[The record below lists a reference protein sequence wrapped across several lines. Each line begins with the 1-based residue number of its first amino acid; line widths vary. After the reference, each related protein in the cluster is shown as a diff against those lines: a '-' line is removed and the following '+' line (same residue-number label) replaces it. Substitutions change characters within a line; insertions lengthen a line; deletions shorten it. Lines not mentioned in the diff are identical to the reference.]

1 MSITIKQGLSG
12 RYLSRNIPDLEV
24 GCTGDR
30 LGVKIAVDA
39 TEVFSETLFPVDG
52 LVELADL
59 GDLLTPYARKS
70 LVAFVEVTL
79 TEGDASASLTTQKQ
93 TFEVVYC
100 EADVP
105 TGCEDFTKNHF
116 LSLLLGVKIT
126 GMGRLE
132 YLHYAGTEEA
142 SVTARY
148 DDGTEK
154 TFELDPVGGNGRYT
168 TIEVSPAHFAKEGAE
183 LMEYTVK
190 AGGRFQEYE
199 VDSRRTDCAPVLLF
213 VNSFGV
219 DELIYC
225 TGTATKAPSFKR
237 ESAYIRGI
245 NRNYAITE
253 TRTFKADTGILTEDM
268 ADWFGEVLRSGCVR
282 IVTFSNGKPNVGKE
296 VVITESKSEQSN
308 DPDELTRF
316 TFSYQYAQRNHNVV
330 EMEREGRVFDNTF
343 DNTFN

>member
-70 LVAFVEVTL
+70 LVASVEVTL

-116 LSLLLGVKIT
+116 LSLLLGVKVT

-183 LMEYTVK
+183 LMGTPSRR
-190 AGGRFQEYE
+190 AD
-199 VDSRRTDCAPVLLF
+199 DSRSMRWTHDAQ
-213 VNSFGV
+213 
-219 DELIYC
+219 
-225 TGTATKAPSFKR
+225 TAHLSCSLSTPLAWMSLYT
-237 ESAYIRGI
+237 ARGP
-245 NRNYAITE
+245 
-253 TRTFKADTGILTEDM
+253 
-268 ADWFGEVLRSGCVR
+268 LRR
-282 IVTFSNGKPNVGKE
+282 LPALRGKVP
-296 VVITESKSEQSN
+296 I
-308 DPDELTRF
+308 
-316 TFSYQYAQRNHNVV
+316 
-330 EMEREGRVFDNTF
+330 
-343 DNTFN
+343 

>member
-70 LVAFVEVTL
+70 LVASVEVTL

-116 LSLLLGVKIT
+116 L
-126 GMGRLE
+126 
-132 YLHYAGTEEA
+132 
-142 SVTARY
+142 
-148 DDGTEK
+148 
-154 TFELDPVGGNGRYT
+154 
-168 TIEVSPAHFAKEGAE
+168 
-183 LMEYTVK
+183 
-190 AGGRFQEYE
+190 
-199 VDSRRTDCAPVLLF
+199 
-213 VNSFGV
+213 
-219 DELIYC
+219 
-225 TGTATKAPSFKR
+225 
-237 ESAYIRGI
+237 
-245 NRNYAITE
+245 
-253 TRTFKADTGILTEDM
+253 
-268 ADWFGEVLRSGCVR
+268 
-282 IVTFSNGKPNVGKE
+282 
-296 VVITESKSEQSN
+296 
-308 DPDELTRF
+308 
-316 TFSYQYAQRNHNVV
+316 
-330 EMEREGRVFDNTF
+330 
-343 DNTFN
+343 

>member
-1 MSITIKQGLSG
+1 MHRRPPRSEDCRRCDGSLLRDAFPRRWVGGT
-12 RYLSRNIPDLEV
+12 SRSRRSSHSLRPEEPRRLR
-24 GCTGDR
+24 GGDTDR
-30 LGVKIAVDA
+30 RRCIG
-39 TEVFSETLFPVDG
+39 
-52 LVELADL
+52 LADHT
-59 GDLLTPYARKS
+59 D
-70 LVAFVEVTL
+70 
-79 TEGDASASLTTQKQ
+79 Q

-116 LSLLLGVKIT
+116 LSLLLGVKVT

-168 TIEVSPAHFAKEGAE
+168 TIEVSPEHFAKEGAE

-237 ESAYIRGI
+237 ESAYIRGV

-330 EMEREGRVFDNTF
+330 EMEREGRVFDNKIGRAHV
-343 DNTFN
+343 